1 MSCLKKNTLR
11 VLILVIVIVILL
23 GLSVEYTLLKA
34 PTIMQVQ
41 SSSDQKNSIIS
52 VAHVYTNARFSDGS
66 GNYNFRFGFDY
77 PNTSIPSGG
86 ATVFKVYGVL
96 TSEQISSFFTRGVSL
111 SLQSG
116 SLIVDG
122 HYDNNAKVD
131 VSTQSSIQVIEF
143 ELLNANFTQGSH
155 TVSAR
160 LVLSTIDI
168 DYIGYVTGQTQIVE
182 LNGTFSV
189 GA

>member
-1 MSCLKKNTLR
+1 MIA
-11 VLILVIVIVILL
+11 VVVLL
-23 GLSVEYTLLKA
+23 GVGVEYTLLKA
-34 PTIMQVQ
+34 PPIMQVQ
-41 SSSDQKNSIIS
+41 SPSDQKNSIIS
-52 VAHVYTNARFSDGS
+52 VAHTYQNASFRDGS
-66 GNYNFRFGFDY
+66 GSYTFRFGFDY

-96 TSEQISSFFTRGVSL
+96 TSEQITSFFTRGVSL
-111 SLQSG
+111 NLESG

-131 VSTQSSIQVIEF
+131 VSTQPSIEVIEF
-143 ELLNANFTQGSH
+143 ELLNANFTQGWH

-168 DYIGYVTGQTQIVE
+168 DYIGYFTGQTQIVE

-189 GA
+189 GT